1 MGTERSA
8 SASVALFPP
17 YTSSGHVIGRRPY
30 GPRTARG
37 GRRRVVSVDKN
48 SAPPFYNLLS
58 FGLRCFPMIQ
68 ALKITVPEGCTTVEA
83 QLIRAVIVSH
93 HETLAAAI
101 MAAFPEETPPESME
115 KLFEHTVDFARRNF
129 PGTTVIVDPDLDL
142 YQGTVIDELRGPEA

>member
-1 MGTERSA
+1 
-8 SASVALFPP
+8 
-17 YTSSGHVIGRRPY
+17 
-30 GPRTARG
+30 
-37 GRRRVVSVDKN
+37 
-48 SAPPFYNLLS
+48 
-58 FGLRCFPMIQ
+58 MIQ